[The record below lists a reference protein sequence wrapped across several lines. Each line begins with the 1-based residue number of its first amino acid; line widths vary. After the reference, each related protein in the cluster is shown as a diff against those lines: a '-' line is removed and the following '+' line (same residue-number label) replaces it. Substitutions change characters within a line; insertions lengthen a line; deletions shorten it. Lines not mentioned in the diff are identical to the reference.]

1 MIRASRPVDLAAR
14 QLHFRISEDGN
25 STDNQM
31 SMLHHLVIMFLVNN
45 VSRIGKLC
53 CVFDPSEVGWWR
65 R

>member
-1 MIRASRPVDLAAR
+1 
-14 QLHFRISEDGN
+14 
-25 STDNQM
+25 M